1 MGHLSVSWSNLKS
14 SHGVSHGDV
23 SKLGIPKLT
32 RHCSLDM
39 KPQDFQQRHL
49 GTHPHDLVSH
59 QTQKVHELVVKQQI
73 CFGSPIAVLMSN
85 SLRCC
90 MCRYLFFLLLIPII
104 CYLFLIGLNQ
114 NDDTEYGI
122 RCCEHV

>member
-59 QTQKVHELVVKQQI
+59 QTQKVHELVVKQQNLFWFPN
-73 CFGSPIAVLMSN
+73 CSVNVKFFEMLYVQVLVLSSTHTN
-85 SLRCC
+85 NL
-90 MCRYLFFLLLIPII
+90 LFVSDW
-104 CYLFLIGLNQ
+104 IGP
-114 NDDTEYGI
+114 E
-122 RCCEHV
+122 